1 MALVILVDGHPDGH
15 PDARLEARSA
25 RNEGLNGMTQ
35 SHVDINSLVGR
46 VVWVVCRAVGRLLG
60 NWLWIVSLV
69 LKGEMMRAVEGRH
82 QPRQAQVA
90 VDGEQRFPQILGRL
104 QILQSARQESV
115 RVESL
120 LLCMW
125 VSLAILLC
133 SVRLLVLVAIASPW
147 RRAEVVTTIVMFVV
161 IRE

>member
-46 VVWVVCRAVGRLLG
+46 VVWVVCSPVRRLLG

-69 LKGEMMRAVEGRH
+69 LKGEMMRAVEGRDEG
-82 QPRQAQVA
+82 REGQVA
-90 VDGEQRFPQILGRL
+90 VDGEQGIGEILGR
-104 QILQSARQESV
+104 V
-115 RVESL
+115 
-120 LLCMW
+120 
-125 VSLAILLC
+125 
-133 SVRLLVLVAIASPW
+133 
-147 RRAEVVTTIVMFVV
+147 
-161 IRE
+161 

>member
-46 VVWVVCRAVGRLLG
+46 VVWVVCSPVRRMLG
-60 NWLWIVSLV
+60 NCLSILTLV
-69 LKGEMMRAVEGRH
+69 FKAQMMRAVEGRH

-90 VDGEQRFPQILGRL
+90 VDGEQGIGEILGR
-104 QILQSARQESV
+104 V
-115 RVESL
+115 
-120 LLCMW
+120 
-125 VSLAILLC
+125 
-133 SVRLLVLVAIASPW
+133 
-147 RRAEVVTTIVMFVV
+147 
-161 IRE
+161 